1 MPIIFSFLQT
11 ACHFIKSLAANVT
24 KKNYRTAAVF
34 VTALAVVTVVQF
46 NSVSFAGGGKNNTVM
61 GVTAEDTDETDADA
75 LPAVLVPEGLEVL
88 EGPAGQRLVATGE
101 SGRSLL
107 GSLVEEEQQ
116 QEMQESAGEQELIAE
131 KLRIQAAEEA
141 ARAEAEA
148 ARLAEEERKAEE
160 EKRRAAGLI
169 ACSAQDVEVLERI
182 VQAEAGG
189 CDEKGKILVAD
200 VIINRVRDR
209 EFPDTITDVVYE
221 RGQFSPVGS
230 GIINSVKV
238 TEETEECVRRALDG
252 EDYSDGALYFMNR
265 RASAARNVSWFDT
278 HLTFVL
284 AHQGHE
290 FFK

>member
-1 MPIIFSFLQT
+1 MPMIFSFLQT
-11 ACHFIKSLAANVT
+11 ACHFIKSLAVNVT

-46 NSVSFAGGGKNNTVM
+46 NSVSFAGGGKNNSRM
-61 GVTAEDTDETDADA
+61 GITAEDGEEQETDA
-75 LPAVLVPEGLEVL
+75 LLAVLVPEGMEELP
-88 EGPAGQRLVATGE
+88 GPAGERLIASGE
-101 SGRSLL
+101 SGRIRL
-107 GSLVEEEQQ
+107 GALIQEEKQKGIRDEAEEQKII
-116 QEMQESAGEQELIAE
+116 EE
-131 KLRIQAAEEA
+131 KLRKEAEE
-141 ARAEAEA
+141 EA

-160 EKRRAAGLI
+160 ERRREAGLI
-169 ACSAQDVEVLERI
+169 ACSVKDVEVLCRI

-200 VIINRVRDR
+200 VIINRVKDG
-209 EFPDTITDVVYE
+209 EFPDSITDVVYE

-238 TEETEECVRRALDG
+238 TEETRDCVRRALDG
-252 EDYSDGALYFMNR
+252 EDYSEGALYFMNR
-265 RASAARNVSWFDT
+265 GASAARNVSWFDT